1 MDSTTTP
8 QPGTI
13 RTGGR
18 TQRNRRA
25 VLAAALEELNLYGYG
40 GLSAARIADRAG
52 VHRTTVHRRWP
63 DLGDLIVE
71 ALVDAAAAEIRMP
84 DTGNI
89 RGDLKSLLR
98 SIAARIDTIESRAR
112 IKALISDSARS
123 PQIGA
128 IGRAVWTT
136 RFQVGETVIQRGI
149 DRGELRDDIAPMT
162 IFSMFV
168 APLYLR
174 LLITDERLDHKFID
188 DVIRIGL
195 DGSLAPHPSKSEP

>member
-1 MDSTTTP
+1 MDSATTP
-8 QPGTI
+8 HSGTV

-18 TQRNRRA
+18 TERNRRA
-25 VLAAALEELNLYGYG
+25 VLAAALEELSLYGYG

-63 DLGDLIVE
+63 DLGELIIE
-71 ALVDAAAAEIRMP
+71 ALTESAAADIRMP

-89 RGDLKSLLR
+89 RTDLKALLR

-112 IKALISDSARS
+112 IKALVSDTARS

-128 IGRAVWTT
+128 VVRTVWTT
-136 RFQVGETVIQRGI
+136 RFQLGEAVIQRGI
-149 DRGELRDDIAPMT
+149 DRGELRNDAAPMT
-162 IFSMFV
+162 IFSMFI

-188 DVIRIGL
+188 DVINLGL
-195 DGSLAPHPSKSEP
+195 QGSQRRNPNGSET